1 MEPPLTPIPTR
12 LQPLYTKLRITLA
25 VGLALAGLALV
36 YTFLF
41 PTVTTGFDFRNP
53 KSSRNQIFEPRAESG
68 TPRTNGKLEALGRLV
83 ANTSPL
89 GNFSHLTVS
98 IDLEKQSETPSQI
111 AVSIRKGYRAFLY
124 PTGAEIT
131 DFPQSTVY
139 RIRDTYYESRS
150 GVLYPFVSEAAYLSR
165 YPASH
170 ATLEADDFGCIGIAN
185 CDGRVDVSDQF
196 IGFRV
201 GTLLSFADGVYVVT
215 SESEIRPIGS
225 AEIFLALGYRFEDV
239 LPVNEEDLGIYKR
252 GRILLMGAPHP
263 DGTLFVDQDTSTL
276 FLIEGEMRHPVKP
289 GAFHDFLLANT
300 HPITA
305 SESCSRRSAQC
316 TATSG
321 LLPRALDCVTELGTL
336 DGVIGSDYE
345 VTLSDNDVAIDIANL
360 TLAFE
365 TRLSSDN
372 LTTLL
377 AKVKQR
383 ILARFGLAIP

>member
-1 MEPPLTPIPTR
+1 M
-12 LQPLYTKLRITLA
+12 KLRITLA
-25 VGLALAGLALV
+25 VGIALAGIALA

-41 PTVTTGFDFRNP
+41 PTVTTSFDFRNP
-53 KSSRNQIFEPRAESG
+53 KSSRNQIFDPRSEAAS
-68 TPRTNGKLEALGRLV
+68 PRTNGKLETGGVLIAD
-83 ANTSPL
+83 TSPL

-98 IDLEKQSETPSQI
+98 LDLEKQSETPNQI
-111 AVSIRKGYRAFLY
+111 EVSVRKGYRAFFY
-124 PTGAEIT
+124 PIGTDIA
-131 DFPQSTVY
+131 DFPTADLY
-139 RIRDTYYESRS
+139 RIEDVYYALRDGILHPY
-150 GVLYPFVSEAAYLSR
+150 VSPAAYLSH
-165 YPASH
+165 YPATAARDESI
-170 ATLEADDFGCIGIAN
+170 TWRDSFSIA
-185 CDGRVDVSDQF
+185 SDF
-196 IGFRV
+196 IGFRI

-252 GRILLMGAPHP
+252 GRILVMGAPHP
-263 DGTLFVDQDTSTL
+263 DGSLFVDQDTGTL

-289 GAFHDFLLANT
+289 GAYHDFLLANT

-305 SESCSRRSAQC
+305 SESSSRRSTQC

-383 ILARFGLAIP
+383 ILARFGLATP